1 MIHQQILEELNLKMP
16 AITEHCYKVLAEVYR
31 LRQRLADKSLEAN
44 DWQELKRL
52 MLKPSY
58 LLLSEQNVFDP
69 LRHKLVAFNESYI
82 ITAKRRMISKLA
94 PVDLFEVVA
103 SENVDFN
110 MIKYL
115 RQGLET
121 NWTGIMQA
129 YSRLVIDLAR
139 ENSPGK
145 PN

>member
-1 MIHQQILEELNLKMP
+1 
-16 AITEHCYKVLAEVYR
+16 
-31 LRQRLADKSLEAN
+31 
-44 DWQELKRL
+44 
-52 MLKPSY
+52 
-58 LLLSEQNVFDP
+58 
-69 LRHKLVAFNESYI
+69 
-82 ITAKRRMISKLA
+82 
-94 PVDLFEVVA
+94 LFEVVA